1 MCTAR
6 SIGSIGAGTS
16 GSIPVPA
23 GPIPVPELERRVSDR
38 GLYFRTPHIIRAIGL
53 ALLVILG
60 VTASGV
66 AASKVVTP
74 GSVATGHH
82 SASSKSQSSK
92 THSSA
97 AVSLGQ
103 AKPLAAPTTST
114 SPSNSLNVA
123 ASSAASPPSTS
134 VPAPTP
140 TTTSTPP
147 PSPANSIIQ
156 ASGPQLYLYGS
167 PYRFVGVNAYE
178 VATEWGMNAGCG
190 TELSDVQLNQ
200 LFASLPPNSLV
211 RFWAFQGTIGTNYY
225 THQLDWRPLDRVF
238 GAAAAHG
245 QRLIVVIGGQGSGCD
260 SLHWQDPS
268 WYDGGVRDVFNDPAT
283 TDGRGLTPLPY
294 WTYLQ
299 DIVSRYA
306 TSPALGMWE
315 PMSEAEASTCPAQF
329 QPTNCS
335 GHQTCPNEPS
345 AAAALRYFFDTVG
358 AEVHSLDPKHLV
370 ESGLL
375 GGGQCGTQGTDYQ
388 FVSASSGIDVLS
400 YHDYGGATPMGGDQW
415 NGIAERLR
423 QSTALGKPIIAGEA
437 GLIAG
442 TAPGCMSNATR
453 NADLIAKEQAQIQAG
468 SSGLLLWNWVPSLT
482 VACSFDVSPADPLM
496 QVGGAT
502 G

>member
-140 TTTSTPP
+140 TTTSTTT

-156 ASGPQLYLYGS
+156 ASGTHL
-167 PYRFVGVNAYE
+167 
-178 VATEWGMNAGCG
+178 AGPFLG
-190 TELSDVQLNQ
+190 
-200 LFASLPPNSLV
+200 
-211 RFWAFQGTIGTNYY
+211 
-225 THQLDWRPLDRVF
+225 
-238 GAAAAHG
+238 
-245 QRLIVVIGGQGSGCD
+245 
-260 SLHWQDPS
+260 
-268 WYDGGVRDVFNDPAT
+268 
-283 TDGRGLTPLPY
+283 
-294 WTYLQ
+294 
-299 DIVSRYA
+299 VSR
-306 TSPALGMWE
+306 SHW
-315 PMSEAEASTCPAQF
+315 
-329 QPTNCS
+329 
-335 GHQTCPNEPS
+335 H
-345 AAAALRYFFDTVG
+345 
-358 AEVHSLDPKHLV
+358 
-370 ESGLL
+370 
-375 GGGQCGTQGTDYQ
+375 
-388 FVSASSGIDVLS
+388 
-400 YHDYGGATPMGGDQW
+400 
-415 NGIAERLR
+415 
-423 QSTALGKPIIAGEA
+423 
-437 GLIAG
+437 
-442 TAPGCMSNATR
+442 
-453 NADLIAKEQAQIQAG
+453 
-468 SSGLLLWNWVPSLT
+468 
-482 VACSFDVSPADPLM
+482 
-496 QVGGAT
+496 
-502 G
+502 